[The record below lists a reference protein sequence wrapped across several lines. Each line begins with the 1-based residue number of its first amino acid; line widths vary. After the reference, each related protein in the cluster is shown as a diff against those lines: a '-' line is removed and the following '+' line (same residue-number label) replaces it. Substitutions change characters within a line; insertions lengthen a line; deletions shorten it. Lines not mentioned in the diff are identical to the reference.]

1 MGRKPA
7 QFKPLFFVEIFD
19 VMSLAHSSD
28 LKAECKQKKI
38 RNKNHVYGFFVFRE
52 GGMEFFHFIPLN
64 IWQELNFCC
73 RISLIFFTT
82 VTFIHSVVCPL
93 CAP

>member
-1 MGRKPA
+1 M
-7 QFKPLFFVEIFD
+7 
-19 VMSLAHSSD
+19 
-28 LKAECKQKKI
+28 
-38 RNKNHVYGFFVFRE
+38 GFFVFRE
-52 GGMEFFHFIPLN
+52 GGMEFFHFIPFN

-82 VTFIHSVVCPL
+82 VTFIHSVVRPL

>member
-1 MGRKPA
+1 M
-7 QFKPLFFVEIFD
+7 
-19 VMSLAHSSD
+19 
-28 LKAECKQKKI
+28 
-38 RNKNHVYGFFVFRE
+38 GFFVFRE

>member
-28 LKAECKQKKI
+28 LKAECKQKKLEI
-38 RNKNHVYGFFVFRE
+38 KITFMGFFVFRE
-52 GGMEFFHFIPLN
+52 GGMEFFHFIPFN